1 MFFSKYSASG
11 NDFLLTHTFKY
22 QANSY
27 RDIAKI
33 ICHRQKGIGADG
45 LIVLKPHNIYD
56 IEWEFYNAD
65 GSQPNMCGNGT
76 RATAMYARDFGLAA
90 QKQKILTKAGVINV
104 ELQEN
109 MVESELTQ
117 AVILQKDIIEFNIK
131 WWLIDTGVPHLVCEN
146 ANLSKEDLKS
156 LRHKYNANVN
166 IAKLE
171 EGRVIA
177 RTFERGVEDE
187 TLACGTGMA
196 ALFYYLFKQ
205 GKVSNS
211 TLFNPASGENLYL
224 KEEKGKIFLKG
235 RVKKICDF
243 IYQI

>member
-11 NDFLLTHTFKY
+11 NDFLITHIFRY
-22 QANSY
+22 QTESF
-27 RDIAKI
+27 RDIARI
-33 ICHRQKGIGADG
+33 ICHRQRGIGADG
-45 LIVLKPHNIYD
+45 LIVLKPHNTYD
-56 IEWEFYNAD
+56 IEWEFYNSD
-65 GSQPNMCGNGT
+65 GSDANMCGNGT
-76 RATAMYARDFGLAA
+76 RATAMYARDFGLAGE
-90 QKQKILTKAGVINV
+90 KQKILTKAGVINV
-104 ELQEN
+104 ELQGD

-117 AVILQKDIIEFNIK
+117 AVILQKDIIEFNTQ

-146 ANLSKEDLKS
+146 TNLSKEDLRG

-196 ALFYYLFKQ
+196 AMFYYLLRQ
-205 GKVSNS
+205 EKVSNP
-211 TLFNPASGENLYL
+211 TLFNPASKEDLYL

-235 RVKKICDF
+235 KVEKICDF